1 MNDDRIPYDDT
12 TKPAAEVVDL
22 MRAQI
27 KRQLHKTNERD
38 LLRALKTLRPERTT
52 EESA

>member
-1 MNDDRIPYDDT
+1 MNVETIPYDDT

-27 KRQLHKTNERD
+27 RRQLRKANEAD
-38 LLRALKTLRPERTT
+38 LLRALRTLRPDAVP
-52 EESA
+52 EEVA